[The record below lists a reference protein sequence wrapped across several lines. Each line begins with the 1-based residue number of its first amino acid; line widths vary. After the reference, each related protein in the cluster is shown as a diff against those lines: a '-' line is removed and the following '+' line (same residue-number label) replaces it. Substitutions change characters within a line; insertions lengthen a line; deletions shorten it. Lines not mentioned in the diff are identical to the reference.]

1 MKNLALIN
9 YWNRFYATNKH
20 MQASSF
26 ARFVNRKIIKKRT
39 GNLIDIGCGNGRDC
53 LFFSRNGHNVLGIDM
68 SAEAILSNS
77 RFSNK
82 KLKFLKLDIGKGKIN
97 KKFDFV
103 YCRFFLHAIDT
114 KNEKK
119 LLNFIKNIKKKNTYC
134 FFEFRNHKD
143 EIFKNKSKKDNEFVE
158 FEKGHFRRLID
169 PEKFLNVLKE
179 KFDIK
184 ILYQKSSKNLS
195 IVKKDNPNLTRIIF
209 IFNK

>member
-26 ARFVNRKIIKKRT
+26 ARFVNRKIIRKRT

-82 KLKFLKLDIGKGKIN
+82 KLKRN
-97 KKFDFV
+97 RYKF
-103 YCRFFLHAIDT
+103 
-114 KNEKK
+114 KM
-119 LLNFIKNIKKKNTYC
+119 
-134 FFEFRNHKD
+134 
-143 EIFKNKSKKDNEFVE
+143 
-158 FEKGHFRRLID
+158 D
-169 PEKFLNVLKE
+169 P
-179 KFDIK
+179 
-184 ILYQKSSKNLS
+184 LYSSRGGAYVS
-195 IVKKDNPNLTRIIF
+195 F
-209 IFNK
+209 